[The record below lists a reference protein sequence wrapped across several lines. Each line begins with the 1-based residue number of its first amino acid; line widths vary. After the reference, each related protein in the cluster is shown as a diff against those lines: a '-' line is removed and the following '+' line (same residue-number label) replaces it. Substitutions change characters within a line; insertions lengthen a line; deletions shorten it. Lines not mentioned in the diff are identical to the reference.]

1 MITHRPVFVK
11 PFIRGFSILFSIFY
25 HCFAVPRTACIYYH
39 GSVRLSSTI
48 FLFFHFPAFRAA
60 DGGFGV
66 PEGCFSV
73 RDLVLI
79 AVGSCR
85 YVYMYLY
92 RRQVT
97 GFGLSPLFSR
107 VGVCVLGTWYCGSV
121 GDGNHSGNLVGWW
134 GLVCRNMG
142 WEPGGQPWDGVRR
155 GLRVG
160 AGCMTVDHSEMGV
173 RCGRLPRPA
182 GSQ

>member
-11 PFIRGFSILFSIFY
+11 PFFRGFSIPFSISY

-48 FLFFHFPAFRAA
+48 FLFFHFPAFRAP

-73 RDLVLI
+73 YIYRLV
-79 AVGSCR
+79 AVPFCR

-92 RRQVT
+92 ERQVT
-97 GFGLSPLFSR
+97 GFVGVHLLSR
-107 VGVCVLGTWYCGSV
+107 VGVFMVWT
-121 GDGNHSGNLVGWW
+121 SG
-134 GLVCRNMG
+134 
-142 WEPGGQPWDGVRR
+142 
-155 GLRVG
+155 
-160 AGCMTVDHSEMGV
+160 
-173 RCGRLPRPA
+173 
-182 GSQ
+182 